1 MTDTTNDYNSLN
13 DKTKLINSALRFTNG
28 DVEKAKQ
35 MLSGQ
40 FNDAVA
46 VKGKFSIGEEI
57 FGVFLI
63 FCNNQ
68 FNTIMNA
75 NTLLSASKSLND
87 KIRVNDN
94 WKSFY
99 VNFKNYVNIDKSEKS
114 LLDSYEF
121 TNHLIESL
129 AGYDTYTDINAH
141 NIEVV
146 TEIMTEIIY
155 KYNNLG
161 PITCQVDFEDTNSL
175 QIDIEGIPLE
185 LNDESTA
192 SSNKNKESSESMTE
206 KTLDSIESQA
216 DYVIDGKV
224 IVSPVK
230 GKYINDIKIGEKIKV
245 IPVNSSDEISIRVAK
260 TLKAY
265 SDEGEFLPVK
275 ARVKAMVPMDGGGF
289 MIYGVLLK
297 NILIRVLEE
306 ENVKIEVHTPKS
318 EVRPASN
325 ESSLVVYIS
334 LLIGLI
340 IIAAGMIYLL
350 L

>member
-1 MTDTTNDYNSLN
+1 MSDTTSEYDFLN
-13 DKTKLINSALRFTNG
+13 DKTKLINSALRFTKG

-35 MLSGQ
+35 MISGQ

-46 VKGKFSIGEEI
+46 VKGKFSIGDEI
-57 FGVFLI
+57 FGIFLI

-68 FNTIMNA
+68 TNSIMNA
-75 NTLLSASKSLND
+75 NTLLSASRSLNE
-87 KIRVNDN
+87 KMRVNDN

-99 VNFKNYVNIDKSEKS
+99 INFKNYVNIDKGEKS

-129 AGYDTYTDINAH
+129 AGYEAYTDINSH

-146 TEIMTEIIY
+146 TEIITEIIY
-155 KYNNLG
+155 KFNDLG
-161 PITCQVDFEDTNSL
+161 QISCQIDFEDTNSL
-175 QIDIEGIPLE
+175 QIDIEGIPLDIRDSSSASDSGE
-185 LNDESTA
+185 EPAVST
-192 SSNKNKESSESMTE
+192 TE

-245 IPVNSSDEISIRVAK
+245 IPVNASDEISVRVAK

-265 SDEGEFLPVK
+265 SEDGEFLPIK

-289 MIYGVLLK
+289 MIYGVVLK
-297 NILIRVLEE
+297 NILIRILEE

-318 EVRPASN
+318 EVKPVST

-340 IIAAGMIYLL
+340 IIAAGMIYILL
-350 L
+350 

>member
-1 MTDTTNDYNSLN
+1 MTDTTNEYNSLN
-13 DKTKLINSALRFTNG
+13 DTTRLINSALRFTKGN
-28 DVEKAKQ
+28 VEKAKQ
-35 MLSGQ
+35 MISGQ

-57 FGVFLI
+57 FGIFLI

-68 FNTIMNA
+68 TSSIMNA
-75 NTLLSASKSLND
+75 NTLLSTSKSLNE
-87 KIRVNDN
+87 KMRVNDN

-99 VNFKNYVNIDKSEKS
+99 VNFKNYVNTDKGEKS
-114 LLDSYEF
+114 LLDSYDF

-129 AGYDTYTDINAH
+129 AGYEAYSDINSH
-141 NIEVV
+141 NIAVV
-146 TEIMTEIIY
+146 TEILTEIIY

-161 PITCQVDFEDTNSL
+161 HISCQIDFEDTNSL
-175 QIDIEGIPLE
+175 QIDLEGIPLE
-185 LNDESTA
+185 TGSEPNTAGNENEESAEST
-192 SSNKNKESSESMTE
+192 TE

-245 IPVNSSDEISIRVAK
+245 IPVNTSDEISIRVAK

-265 SDEGEFLPVK
+265 SEEGAFLPIT
-275 ARVKAMVPMDGGGF
+275 ARIKAMVPMDGGGF
-289 MIYGVLLK
+289 MIYGVVLK
-297 NILIRVLEE
+297 NILIRILEE
-306 ENVKIEVHTPKS
+306 ENVKIEVQAPRS
-318 EVRPASN
+318 ETKPVST